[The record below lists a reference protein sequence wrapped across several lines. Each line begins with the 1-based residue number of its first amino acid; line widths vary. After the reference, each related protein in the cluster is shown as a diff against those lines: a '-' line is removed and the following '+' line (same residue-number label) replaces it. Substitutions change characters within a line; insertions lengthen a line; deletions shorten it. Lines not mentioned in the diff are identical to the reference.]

1 MSLKLVH
8 LRLAVLLL
16 GLVLFAPEQPAAA
29 EARFAE
35 AIPDLPLMAGLV
47 EQPGAVVFDKP
58 SGRIVEMEAQ
68 GQLSRPAVEAF
79 YRRTLP
85 SLGWQPAGP
94 GLYQRA
100 QERLRLAF
108 HSAAESLTVR
118 FVLSPRE

>member
-1 MSLKLVH
+1 MSLKLVP
-8 LRLAVLLL
+8 LSLAVLLL
-16 GLVLFAPEQPAAA
+16 AVLLFGPGQTAA

-35 AIPDLPLMAGLV
+35 AIPDLPLMDGLV

-68 GQLSRPAVEAF
+68 GQLSRTAVEAF

-94 GLYQRA
+94 GVFQRA
-100 QERLRLAF
+100 QEQLRLAF
-108 HSAAESLTVR
+108 QSAAEVLTVR

>member
-1 MSLKLVH
+1 MSLKRVPLS
-8 LRLAVLLL
+8 LAVLLL
-16 GLVLFAPEQPAAA
+16 GVVLLAPGQAAA

-35 AIPDLPLMAGLV
+35 AIPDLPLMDGLI

-68 GQLSRPAVEAF
+68 GQISQPAVEAF

-94 GLYQRA
+94 GVFQRA
-100 QERLRLAF
+100 QEQLRLAF
-108 HSAAESLTVR
+108 QPAAERLTVR
-118 FVLSPRE
+118 FLLSPRE

>member
-1 MSLKLVH
+1 MSLKRVPLS
-8 LRLAVLLL
+8 LAVLLL
-16 GLVLFAPEQPAAA
+16 GVLLYAPGQVAA

-68 GQLSRPAVEAF
+68 GPLSQPEVEAF
-79 YRRTLP
+79 YLRTLP

-100 QERLRLAF
+100 QEQLRLAF
-108 HSAAESLTVR
+108 QSAAEILTVR

>member
-8 LRLAVLLL
+8 LRSAVLLL
-16 GLVLFAPEQPAAA
+16 GLLLFAPGQTAA

-35 AIPDLPLMAGLV
+35 AIPDLPLMDGLV

-58 SGRIVEMEAQ
+58 SGRIVEMEVS
-68 GQLSRPAVEAF
+68 GPLSQPEVEAF

-85 SLGWQPAGP
+85 SLGWEPAGAT
-94 GLYQRA
+94 LYRRA
-100 QERLRLAF
+100 QEQLRLVF
-108 HSAAESLTVR
+108 RPAAESVTIR